1 MPNSSLTDADL
12 DQLERDIE
20 TMKSAGHVHMPLRFA
35 TLRKM
40 IAVMRQINRNEVNRG
55 VAA

>member
-35 TLRKM
+35 TLRKL
-40 IAVMRQINRNEVNRG
+40 IAVMRQINRNERL
-55 VAA
+55 AA